1 MKNGET
7 VPVGVSAR
15 HVHLSQQDL
24 EALFGPGYQLTKRN
38 DLSQPGQFAANEC
51 VTLVGP
57 KGKFENVRVLGP
69 VRSKTQVELA
79 VTDAK
84 KLGLNPPVRDSG
96 DVAGS
101 PGITIIGPSG
111 QLELK
116 EGVIIAKRHIHASP
130 EDAERA
136 GLHDKQI
143 VAVKVT
149 KGDRKM
155 IMGDVL
161 VRVSPQFKW
170 EMHVDTDE
178 ANAAGLCQ
186 GDTVEICE
194 WPDPD

>member
-1 MKNGET
+1 MKTGAT

-15 HVHLSQQDL
+15 HVHLSQRDL
-24 EALFGPGYQLTKRN
+24 EILFGPGYQLTKRN

-51 VTLVGP
+51 VAVVGP
-57 KGKFENVRVLGP
+57 KGKFDSVRVLGP

-79 VTDAK
+79 ATDAK

-96 DVAGS
+96 DLAGS
-101 PGITIIGPSG
+101 PGVTLVGPCG
-111 QLELK
+111 QLELQ
-116 EGVIIAKRHIHASP
+116 EGVIIAKRHIHATP
-130 EDAERA
+130 EDAEKVS
-136 GLHDKQI
+136 LHDKQI
-143 VAVKVT
+143 VAVKVG

-161 VRVSPQFKW
+161 VRVNPQFKW

-186 GDTVEICE
+186 GDLVEICE
-194 WPDPD
+194 WPC